1 MPEDGRTQIIIGA
14 TADLVPQHFKV
25 GLQAQQRGE
34 FGGNPDII
42 HRKDSFRECANFVRP
57 AMSRIQS
64 IACSNFAGRHPV
76 PSVALSNKSD
86 HRPLFRRSAH
96 RQLSLQCG
104 TNFRVCGS
112 VRDEANRD
120 QIAQN
125 LFRGLSLWHWA
136 SALGMSLQPSIYRSR
151 RAFLPVSKEGRNQC
165 PLLGVKRTSA

>member
-1 MPEDGRTQIIIGA
+1 
-14 TADLVPQHFKV
+14 
-25 GLQAQQRGE
+25 
-34 FGGNPDII
+34 
-42 HRKDSFRECANFVRP
+42 
-57 AMSRIQS
+57 MSRIQS

-165 PLLGVKRTSA
+165 PLLGVKRTLSAGVIIPSKIRCLTAKRAGPNSARCPERCRRKRYLVGYLIQPFARRAQIG